1 MGFPGA
7 KITVSNGNLLRE
19 ITALDAVPC
28 LVATVKE
35 VDNKNP
41 FRPI

>member
-19 ITALDAVPC
+19 ITAFAVDRKS
-28 LVATVKE
+28 VV
-35 VDNKNP
+35 
-41 FRPI
+41 